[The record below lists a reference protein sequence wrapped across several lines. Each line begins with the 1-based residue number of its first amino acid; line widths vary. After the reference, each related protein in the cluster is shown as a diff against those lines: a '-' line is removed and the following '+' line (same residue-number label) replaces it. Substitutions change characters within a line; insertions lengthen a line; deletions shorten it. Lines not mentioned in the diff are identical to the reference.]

1 MSGVK
6 SWVKAVLQGVVVLR
20 THSWVVLESCLEEED
35 LKVAEA
41 SPGPTVRV
49 RSGWLVTQ
57 IQPDREVDGKLEVEI
72 IPKELEVRWTQ

>member
-6 SWVKAVLQGVVVLR
+6 SWVKAVLRGVVVLR

-41 SPGPTVRV
+41 SPGHTVRV
-49 RSGWLVTQ
+49 RSCWLVTQ